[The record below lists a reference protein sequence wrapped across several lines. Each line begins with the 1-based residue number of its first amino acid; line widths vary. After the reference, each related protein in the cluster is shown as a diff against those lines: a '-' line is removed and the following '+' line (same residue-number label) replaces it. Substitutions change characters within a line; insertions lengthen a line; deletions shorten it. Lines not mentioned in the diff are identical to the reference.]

1 MSERGFN
8 AAAKNVRDWLEVAEA
23 RLLDLDGD
31 AERLTREL
39 AGVEQER
46 SRYRRLAE
54 TFRSILEEVNRG
66 AEVNGTPVTGVAGV
80 HRRRATFQPR
90 PQGRYIDVCG
100 RELARVYPGGLTSLE
115 ITERLRQR
123 GEEANRK
130 SVSSALSTMKGKGL
144 AAHREQTYT
153 LTNDGTRQFGVCGA
167 VELVDACADG
177 TGQQHEEGTRPVQ

>member
-1 MSERGFN
+1 MSEGGFN
-8 AAAKNVRDWLEVAEA
+8 AAAENARDWLAIAEA

-54 TFRSILEEVNRG
+54 TFRSILDEVG
-66 AEVNGTPVTGVAGV
+66 QIAPADGTPATGDVGV
-80 HRRRATFQPR
+80 RARRATFQPR

-115 ITERLRQR
+115 ITDRLRQR
-123 GEEANRK
+123 GEEVNRK

-144 AAHREQTYT
+144 AAHSDQTYT
-153 LTNDGTRQFGVCGA
+153 LTNDGVRQFGVCGA
-167 VELVDACADG
+167 VELADSWVDS
-177 TGQQHEEGTRPVQ
+177 TGQLAAARPVQ

>member
-1 MSERGFN
+1 MSEDGFN
-8 AAAKNVRDWLEVAEA
+8 AAAENVRDWLAISEA

-39 AGVEQER
+39 AAVEQER
-46 SRYRRLAE
+46 IRYRRLVE
-54 TFRSILEEVNRG
+54 TFRSLLDEVDHV
-66 AEVNGTPVTGVAGV
+66 APVNGAPTTFEAGV
-80 HRRRATFQPR
+80 RARRATFKPR

-123 GEEANRK
+123 GEEVNRK

-144 AAHREQTYT
+144 AAHSDQTYT
-153 LTNDGTRQFGVCGA
+153 LTNDGVRQFGVCGG
-167 VELVDACADG
+167 VELAAAWTDSA
-177 TGQQHEEGTRPVQ
+177 GQHKEGTRPVQ